1 MKSNV
6 SLFATPYA
14 RAIVRK
20 QRQAAALVAVPVITL
35 SILITGVVTGQAAEI
50 SSGSGVAIGANGEI
64 LTNAHVVQGCQSI
77 TVKLASGNSELGV
90 LVANDER
97 NDLAV
102 VRLAGIS
109 KPFPSVAVF
118 REGVPVRPGDT
129 IVSLG
134 YPLSGLLSS
143 DANLSVGNV
152 SALAGLRDNSR
163 YLQISAPV
171 QPGNSGGPLLDTS
184 GHLVGIVTAKLDA
197 VRFARFTGDI
207 PQNVN
212 FALKA
217 EVART
222 FLDSKGISY
231 QTVRSDKQLSPAEVG
246 DISRPFTV
254 HIECE
259 QRASQSLAGPIKPK
273 KSPPKQ
279 GQSPTSTAAAPSF
292 SATKLAIGG
301 KKGPQ
306 IFTVELALNPQQ
318 WASGTTFRHKMAAD
332 AGMLYVYPTARNR
345 NPGDE
350 KYVYHS
356 RRAFHHQ

>member
-1 MKSNV
+1 
-6 SLFATPYA
+6 
-14 RAIVRK
+14 VR
-20 QRQAAALVAVPVITL
+20 I
-35 SILITGVVTGQAAEI
+35 
-50 SSGSGVAIGANGEI
+50 
-64 LTNAHVVQGCQSI
+64 
-77 TVKLASGNSELGV
+77 
-90 LVANDER
+90 
-97 NDLAV
+97 
-102 VRLAGIS
+102 
-109 KPFPSVAVF
+109 
-118 REGVPVRPGDT
+118 
-129 IVSLG
+129 
-134 YPLSGLLSS
+134 
-143 DANLSVGNV
+143 
-152 SALAGLRDNSR
+152 
-163 YLQISAPV
+163 
-171 QPGNSGGPLLDTS
+171 
-184 GHLVGIVTAKLDA
+184 
-197 VRFARFTGDI
+197 ARFTGDI

-231 QTVRSDKQLSPAEVG
+231 QTVGSDKQLSPAEVG

-273 KSPPKQ
+273 ESPPKQ

-332 AGMLYVYPTARNR
+332 AGMLYVYPTA
-345 NPGDE
+345 
-350 KYVYHS
+350 
-356 RRAFHHQ
+356 